1 MSVRPPVLPD
11 PGPEYSRSQLYTAFS
26 ALTAYFER
34 ANRAHPINASVLN
47 IDTGTL
53 PTQAAVA
60 SLKSGDVYRDT
71 AAGNVLKI
79 VP

>member
-1 MSVRPPVLPD
+1 MSTRPPILAASPA
-11 PGPEYSRSQLYTAFS
+11 EYRAEYFNSLVQELRL
-26 ALTAYFER
+26 YFER

-71 AAGNVLKI
+71 SAGNVLKI